1 MVSNGQRADRDTAVD
16 LRAVTEAG
24 AVCRGSPG
32 TGWPPPWRP
41 EEEPPR
47 WPVGPGL
54 ERRRRVGRTFQAEG
68 RATARAQGLK
78 ALGMLGE
85 GDTPVAVGRG
95 SAREASGGKR
105 RGWNQRVTG
114 NTGGENGHTRLH
126 PTPPRAALRSLEF
139 TNRFLLVVS
148 INTHVGHKESWD
160 AFKLAKGIASVGG
173 PSWGQRATWRED
185 TKSPTRQEAL
195 VTM

>member
-1 MVSNGQRADRDTAVD
+1 M
-16 LRAVTEAG
+16 
-24 AVCRGSPG
+24 
-32 TGWPPPWRP
+32 
-41 EEEPPR
+41 
-47 WPVGPGL
+47 
-54 ERRRRVGRTFQAEG
+54 GRTFQAEG
-68 RATARAQGLK
+68 RVTARAQGLK

-95 SAREASGGKR
+95 SAREASGGER
-105 RGWNQRVTG
+105 RGRNQRVTG
-114 NTGGENGHTRLH
+114 NTGGKNGHTRLH

-148 INTHVGHKESWD
+148 INTHVGHRESWD

-173 PSWGQRATWRED
+173 PSWGQSATWRGD